1 MCVIEALVHSPLSP
15 KRHNL
20 VESRYECVIRREIER
35 EKDPNRLVVVGIGW
49 NTQPRAVRFW
59 EENNAVIRREAERE
73 KVNSRVLRRHLV
85 YWNVNSRF
93 LHLPTFFFTR
103 ESERGEENR
112 ERERSRS
119 LFLLIINRANEAFAW
134 KGRINFS
141 TNISRV
147 MKKSELSFVSSFLE
161 SRARNNEKV

>member
-1 MCVIEALVHSPLSP
+1 MKE
-15 KRHNL
+15 
-20 VESRYECVIRREIER
+20 ERRI
-35 EKDPNRLVVVGIGW
+35 
-49 NTQPRAVRFW
+49 
-59 EENNAVIRREAERE
+59 
-73 KVNSRVLRRHLV
+73 S
-85 YWNVNSRF
+85 
-93 LHLPTFFFTR
+93 
-103 ESERGEENR
+103 R

-119 LFLLIINRANEAFAW
+119 LFLLIINRANEAFVW